1 MATDTNFESHA
12 NEDGTVISD
21 RTIAPEDWTTISDVL
36 KFSDCANIVVD
47 NCIIEGGKEDAID
60 AVRGS
65 NYKFTNT
72 TLLPHKNGITLKG
85 SIDTFTIESV
95 TFVNHG
101 TDCDMEFGQY
111 DNYWYVGRPA
121 TRHGNI
127 INTKANDGKPLILKL
142 WDATTPGIVDSNIK
156 VIKIPKI
163 IWFPYFVFRAIQ
175 TRGFKNIF
183 TPVQS
188 GSFIK
193 TK

>member
-1 MATDTNFESHA
+1 
-12 NEDGTVISD
+12 
-21 RTIAPEDWTTISDVL
+21 
-36 KFSDCANIVVD
+36 
-47 NCIIEGGKEDAID
+47 
-60 AVRGS
+60 
-65 NYKFTNT
+65 
-72 TLLPHKNGITLKG
+72 
-85 SIDTFTIESV
+85 
-95 TFVNHG
+95 
-101 TDCDMEFGQY
+101 
-111 DNYWYVGRPA
+111 VGRPA

-127 INTKANDGKPLILKL
+127 INTKANDGKPVVLKL

-175 TRGFKNIF
+175 TRGLKNIF

>member
-1 MATDTNFESHA
+1 MVTDINLESHVG
-12 NEDGTVISD
+12 EDGTVISN
-21 RTIAPEDWTTISDVL
+21 RIIAPEDWTTISDVL
-36 KFSDCANIVVD
+36 KFSDCKNIVVD
-47 NCIIEGGKEDAID
+47 NCTVEGGNEDCID

-65 NYKFTNT
+65 NYKFSNT

-85 SIDTFTIESV
+85 SIDTFTVENV
-95 TFVNHG
+95 KYLNHG
-101 TDCDMEFGQY
+101 TDCDMEFGQF

-121 TRHGNI
+121 TCHGNI
-127 INTKANDGKPLILKL
+127 INTNAEDGKPLVLKL

-156 VIKIPKI
+156 VIKIPKF

-175 TRGFKNIF
+175 TRGIQNIF

-188 GSFIK
+188 GLFIK